1 MKPSKKSW
9 DSGHVSGDRL
19 KLMLDDYK
27 AESISTM
34 GKKMEEI
41 KKIIENLATNRGVSN
56 NDDDDVVNV
65 DEFEPCED
73 RREEGSIFQY
83 DGKFFG
89 VPKNF
94 NFPSCT
100 LKQGLR
106 FWLFGQSADIEGNRV
121 VRPFRK
127 LKTSLLPLGIRN
139 KFKINWCPIF
149 RYLEDRVPLPINTI
163 TMTEA
168 EFDAYFGDCV
178 DLLKNRVSYAFS
190 KKGEKGEKRTLAL
203 SVAAWSRLV
212 LKSLIIK
219 NGNDHD
225 KSFINSPAQIF

>member
-139 KFKINWCPIF
+139 KFKINW
-149 RYLEDRVPLPINTI
+149 
-163 TMTEA
+163 
-168 EFDAYFGDCV
+168 
-178 DLLKNRVSYAFS
+178 
-190 KKGEKGEKRTLAL
+190 
-203 SVAAWSRLV
+203 
-212 LKSLIIK
+212 
-219 NGNDHD
+219 
-225 KSFINSPAQIF
+225 